1 MNPLFQALTGGSG
14 PLQNPMGSVSQM
26 MPNAGF
32 GGIFGQAQR
41 LAGMLQNPQGLV
53 RQFFADAPAEVAQDP
68 DQLLNWM
75 VQTGR
80 TNPQAVQMVRGMLGR

>member
-1 MNPLFQALTGGSG
+1 MNPLFQALTGGFNAPAG
-14 PLQNPMGSVSQM
+14 GMNNVPPAMQ
-26 MPNAGF
+26 NAGF